1 MKKISLVLLMSA
13 GSILS
18 GFAQETTAWTE
29 ADRKYLVDNLI
40 RSRDELLKATA
51 GLSEKQWNFKESPD
65 RWSINEVVEHINL
78 WELLFQHEMSRS
90 FQAGAQPE
98 RIKTAEPDSYFLD
111 FIMEEKPHHSAEYT
125 KPFTYTI
132 PMNLNSLKSNASWF
146 SKMRNESV
154 EYVKS
159 SHDDLRLYF
168 NSYGSIHQIYINVFG
183 HTDRHLRQI
192 KKIKQHPNYPKK

>member
-1 MKKISLVLLMSA
+1 MSA

-18 GFAQETTAWTE
+18 GFAQETTVWTE
-29 ADRKYLVDNLI
+29 ADRKYLIENLI
-40 RSRDELLKATA
+40 RSRDQLLKETE
-51 GLSEKQWNFKESPD
+51 GLSEKQWNFKEAPD

-78 WELLFQHEMSRS
+78 WELLFQHEMNRG

-98 RIKTAEPDSYFLD
+98 RIKTARPDSYFLD

-132 PMNLNSLKSNASWF
+132 PMNLNSLKSNVSWF
-146 SKMRNESV
+146 LKMRNESV

-159 SHDDLRLYF
+159 SHEDLRLYF
-168 NSYGSIHQIYINVFG
+168 NSYGSIHQIYIYAFG

-192 KKIKQHPNYPKK
+192 QKIKQHTNYPK